1 MHKAPAALSLAV
13 PLLPARVAQVVARS
27 AEETAEDT
35 KHATKRGVRGALEGV
50 KDAVYSAGSALR
62 SGECKCLLP
71 TYAHVAS
78 SGLTPC

>member
-1 MHKAPAALSLAV
+1 MASRA
-13 PLLPARVAQVVARS
+13 

-62 SGECKCLLP
+62 SGECECRLRGSP
-71 TYAHVAS
+71 TSHITVSAAVPV
-78 SGLTPC
+78 LD